1 MLSDELERD
10 NIFILES
17 RYALLKQQ
25 ATKVDENDN
34 AITTF

>member
-1 MLSDELERD
+1 MVSDELERD

-17 RYALLKQQ
+17 RDVLLKQQ

>member
-1 MLSDELERD
+1 MLSDELDRD

-17 RYALLKQQ
+17 RDALSKQQ
-25 ATKVDENDN
+25 ATKVDENGN